1 MTDAIALLRQMMLIR
16 TVEAQLMARRDHGF
30 QLYSSGEEAVAVG
43 LCAALSPGD
52 QLLSSGRAIGPALAR
67 GLDPAAVIA
76 ELLGKAGG
84 VNRGKAGRGH
94 LSQPEV
100 GFLGAH
106 TVVAGNLTLAA
117 GAALACQRAGEGVI
131 VAVIFGDGACGA
143 GALHETMNIA
153 ALWRLPLLLVCDN
166 NGLSVSTP
174 VARSV
179 AASPLATLAA
189 PFGMPSA
196 TIDGT
201 DVDAV
206 RGAAAGL
213 VAGIRAGGGPAFL
226 ECRSERLTPHS
237 SATRDTRSAQ
247 ELAAAQARCPIARAA
262 ARLAA
267 EGTLDAAGFA
277 ALQADT
283 SDRVAQ
289 GFALADAMPWPDLA
303 EALGDVG

>member
-43 LCAALSPGD
+43 LCAALSPAD

-76 ELLGKAGG
+76 ELLGKASGI
-84 VNRGKAGRGH
+84 NRGKAGRGH

-117 GAALACQRAGEGVI
+117 GAALACQRAGEGAI

-143 GALHETMNIA
+143 GTLHETMNIA

-189 PFGMPSA
+189 PFGMPRA

-201 DVDAV
+201 DVDEV
-206 RGAAAGL
+206 CTTAADMI
-213 VAGIRAGGGPAFL
+213 AGIRTGGGPAFL

-247 ELAAAQARCPIARAA
+247 DLAAAHARCPIARAA
-262 ARLAA
+262 AKLEAAGVFDDAGLAA
-267 EGTLDAAGFA
+267 LEQEIG
-277 ALQADT
+277 AL
-283 SDRVAQ
+283 VAQ
-289 GFALADAMPWPDLA
+289 GFAKADAAPYPDLA

>member
-1 MTDAIALLRQMMLIR
+1 MIEPIARLRRMVLIR

-30 QLYSSGEEAVAVG
+30 QLYSTGEEAVAVG
-43 LCAALSPGD
+43 LCAALSPTD

-76 ELLGKAGG
+76 ELLGKASG

-94 LSQPEV
+94 LAQPEA

-117 GAALACQRAGEGVI
+117 GAALACQRAGEGAI

-174 VARSV
+174 VARSM

-189 PFGMPSA
+189 PFGMASA
-196 TIDGT
+196 TIDGM
-201 DVDAV
+201 DVERV
-206 RGAAAGL
+206 HTAAAGL
-213 VAGIRAGGGPAFL
+213 IAGIRAGGGPAFL
-226 ECRSERLTPHS
+226 ECRSERLILHS
-237 SATRDTRSAQ
+237 SATCDIRAAPD
-247 ELAAAQARCPIARAA
+247 LAAARARCPIARAA
-262 ARLAA
+262 TRLAG
-267 EGTLDAAGFA
+267 EGALDAAAFA
-277 ALQADT
+277 ALEQAV
-283 SDRVAQ
+283 SAEVAR
-289 GFALADAMPWPDLA
+289 GFALADAASYPDPA
-303 EALGDVG
+303 EALSDVG